1 MTPVAAVAGPP
12 GLGAEIRELLAEAR
26 GELGLPEASSREYAD
41 LEAVTRAA
49 LAFLRNPAHTGAT
62 RERVLDLGT
71 RAQDLLHALHEQR
84 RAYRDALLSEVQQG
98 LQRLAP
104 ISSSAELLDRV
115 CAEAKRSCGLERI
128 LLSRVHGGAWR
139 PWMIDF
145 GDDRGVEQQMIA
157 AMRDSAIDLD
167 DSPIER
173 EILARR
179 RPAIVGRVKP
189 GRSYASILGISR
201 SASYVVVPVAPAGRV
216 VGLIHADH
224 GADGPRVDIVDRD
237 VLWVFAEGF
246 GRIYERTELQERLRA
261 QLDTLHE
268 AFEVLETTIAAVG
281 TTEIGLG
288 KRASATTPHSV
299 DDVPPAAP
307 RSNSAIDDLLTKR
320 EREVLEQMM
329 RGLNNASIAE
339 RLVIGE
345 GTVKSHVKH
354 ILRKL
359 GAINRTEAISRYLAG
374 HARSRD

>member
-1 MTPVAAVAGPP
+1 V
-12 GLGAEIRELLAEAR
+12 
-26 GELGLPEASSREYAD
+26 Y
-41 LEAVTRAA
+41 
-49 LAFLRNPAHTGAT
+49 
-62 RERVLDLGT
+62 
-71 RAQDLLHALHEQR
+71 
-84 RAYRDALLSEVQQG
+84 
-98 LQRLAP
+98 
-104 ISSSAELLDRV
+104 
-115 CAEAKRSCGLERI
+115 
-128 LLSRVHGGAWR
+128 
-139 PWMIDF
+139 
-145 GDDRGVEQQMIA
+145 QQMID

-173 EILARR
+173 EILAKR

-189 GRSYASILGISR
+189 GHSYASILGISR

-216 VGLIHADH
+216 VGLLHGDH

-261 QLDTLHE
+261 QLNTVHE

-281 TTEIGLG
+281 TTTDIAPADEVPSSEMPSN
-288 KRASATTPHSV
+288 ASV
-299 DDVPPAAP
+299 DE
-307 RSNSAIDDLLTKR
+307 LLTKR

-329 RGLNNASIAE
+329 LGLNNAAIAE

-359 GAINRTEAISRYLAG
+359 GAVNRTEAISLYLA
-374 HARSRD
+374 DQTP

>member
-1 MTPVAAVAGPP
+1 MTPVATVAGPP
-12 GLGAEIRELLAEAR
+12 GLGAEIRELLADSRE
-26 GELGLPEASSREYAD
+26 ELGLPEASSREYAD

-49 LAFLRNPAHTGAT
+49 LTVLRNPSRTGAD
-62 RERVLDLGT
+62 RERALDLGT
-71 RAQDLLHALHEQR
+71 RAQDLLHVLHEQR
-84 RAYRDALLSEVQQG
+84 REYRDALLSEVQQG

-104 ISSSAELLDRV
+104 ITSSAELLDRV

-145 GDDRGVEQQMIA
+145 SDDRGVEQQMIA

-173 EILARR
+173 EILAGR

-189 GRSYASILGISR
+189 GHSYASILGISR

-216 VGLIHADH
+216 VGLLHADH

-261 QLDTLHE
+261 QLDCVHD

-288 KRASATTPHSV
+288 DSAAAARAYAG
-299 DDVPPAAP
+299 DDVPPSAP
-307 RSNSAIDDLLTKR
+307 LPNSTIDELLTKR

-329 RGLNNASIAE
+329 LGLNNAAIAE

-359 GAINRTEAISRYLAG
+359 GAVNRTEAISRYLDGGAG
-374 HARSRD
+374 GRG

>member
-1 MTPVAAVAGPP
+1 VTSVDAVAAAP
-12 GLGAEIRELLAEAR
+12 GLGAEIRQLLADAR
-26 GELGLPEASSREYAD
+26 EELGLPEPSSREQAD

-49 LAFLRNPAHTGAT
+49 LAVMRAPARTG
-62 RERVLDLGT
+62 RDGERALDLGA
-71 RAQDLLHALHEQR
+71 RAQDLLHALHEHR
-84 RAYRDALLSEVQQG
+84 REYRDVLLSQVQQG
-98 LQRLAP
+98 LQRLGP

-115 CAEAKRSCGLERI
+115 CAEAKRSCGLGRVM
-128 LLSRVHGGAWR
+128 LSRVEGGAWR

-145 GDDRGVEQQMIA
+145 SDDRSVEQEMID

-173 EILARR
+173 AILARR

-189 GRSYASILGISR
+189 GHSYANILGISR

-216 VGLIHADH
+216 VGLLHADH
-224 GADGPRVDIVDRD
+224 GVDGPRVDIVDRD

-246 GRIYERTELQERLRA
+246 GRIYERTELHERVRA
-261 QLDTLHE
+261 QLDCVHE

-288 KRASATTPHSV
+288 DPVADAAACLADDGPASA
-299 DDVPPAAP
+299 PPA
-307 RSNSAIDDLLTKR
+307 NLELDELLTTR
-320 EREVLEQMM
+320 EREVLAQMV
-329 RGLNNASIAE
+329 RGLNNAAIAE

-359 GAINRTEAISRYLAG
+359 GAVNRTEAISRYL
-374 HARSRD
+374 SS